1 MLIKNSVKRRNE
13 YEMLLIWNDIMLL
26 DKSANIDILSFY
38 LSFEMNSKMD
48 NMLSL
53 AEITSRMQKTVLG

>member
-1 MLIKNSVKRRNE
+1 MIKNSVKRRNE

-53 AEITSRMQKTVLG
+53 AEITSRMQETILG

>member
-1 MLIKNSVKRRNE
+1 MV
-13 YEMLLIWNDIMLL
+13 LIWNDMLL

-38 LSFEMNSKMD
+38 LSFEMNAKMD

-53 AEITSRMQKTVLG
+53 AEITSRMQKTILG

>member
-1 MLIKNSVKRRNE
+1 MIKDSVKRRNE

-53 AEITSRMQKTVLG
+53 AEITSRMQETILG

>member
-1 MLIKNSVKRRNE
+1 MIKSSVKRRNE

-53 AEITSRMQKTVLG
+53 AEITSRMQETILG